1 MAKEPN
7 VIPFQ
12 EGAPADNLE
21 VEEIEN
27 DDVLIGDKS
36 LDDVV
41 EVVSEHDSNIAEQLD
56 ELESARKAQML
67 IEAFDSDKEARSE
80 WEERYKQGLETLE
93 PDGGL
98 TEEEEQRATRGLST
112 VVHPMIAEAATQFN
126 AKAIAE
132 LYPSGGPV
140 KTTIVGEPTE
150 ELEDQ
155 ARRVRDYMNYQITQE
170 MPEYFPD
177 LDTMLFQ
184 LPLIRKFTLI
194 VTWKDNVHSLLRQ
207 KILLCHQTVKTYKL
221 QQDILISLECLE
233 MITIDM

>member
-41 EVVSEHDSNIAEQLD
+41 EVVSEHDSNIAEELD
-56 ELESARKAQML
+56 ETESARKAQML
-67 IEAFDSDKEARSE
+67 LEAFESDKEARSE

-93 PDGGL
+93 PDGGMS
-98 TEEEEQRATRGLST
+98 EEEEQRATRGLST

-140 KTTIVGEPTE
+140 KTTIV
-150 ELEDQ
+150 
-155 ARRVRDYMNYQITQE
+155 
-170 MPEYFPD
+170 
-177 LDTMLFQ
+177 
-184 LPLIRKFTLI
+184 
-194 VTWKDNVHSLLRQ
+194 
-207 KILLCHQTVKTYKL
+207 
-221 QQDILISLECLE
+221 
-233 MITIDM
+233 

>member
-12 EGAPADNLE
+12 EGAPPDNLE

-27 DDVLIGDKS
+27 NEVLIGDAS
-36 LDDVV
+36 LDEIV
-41 EVVSEHDSNIAEQLD
+41 EITSEHDQNLAEEID
-56 ELESARKAQML
+56 DNESARKAQDL
-67 IEAFDSDKEARSE
+67 LDAFESDKEARSE
-80 WEERYKQGLETLE
+80 WEDRYKQGLETLE

-126 AKAIAE
+126 ARAIAE

-140 KTTIVGEPTE
+140 KTTIIGEPTE

-184 LPLIRKFTLI
+184 LPLIGHAFKKIFYDTNLG
-194 VTWKDNVHSLLRQ
+194 RQ
-207 KILLCHQTVKTYKL
+207 CSQFV
-221 QQDILISLECLE
+221 S
-233 MITIDM
+233 